1 MTGHD
6 VTSATSRY
14 QVRALERALAILDA
28 FSLAEPALSLTDLA
42 ARVNLAKSTATRL
55 LAVLEERGYLE
66 RSPDTERYQIG
77 VRAFELGSI
86 YIQTTSIE
94 AEAQPV
100 LRQLAR
106 ECQQTANLGI
116 LNGLAVVHIAV
127 VPPDRPIR
135 FYTTVGQ
142 RESAHCT
149 GLGKALLAALDTERL
164 AELVAEYGLPRR
176 TARTI
181 TTLEELRA
189 AVARVR
195 EQGFALDNEES
206 FDGLKCVAASIR
218 DDKNRTVA
226 AVSISGPAGEFNS
239 ETLPQYSEAVLRAAA
254 AISARLGHRVHA
266 LAPRNAFAR
275 SAADGTDDVA
285 PRA

>member
-1 MTGHD
+1 MTARD
-6 VTSATSRY
+6 VTAAPPGY

-28 FSLAEPALSLTDLA
+28 FSLAEPSLSLTDLA
-42 ARVNLAKSTATRL
+42 ARVQLAKSTTTRL
-55 LAVLEERGYLE
+55 LAVLEARGYLE

-94 AEAQPV
+94 TEAQPV

-116 LNGLAVVHIAV
+116 LNGLAVVHIAI

-142 RESAHCT
+142 RDSAHCT
-149 GLGKALLAALDTERL
+149 GLGKALLAALDPERL
-164 AELVAEYGLPRR
+164 AELVAEHGLPRR

-181 TTLEELRA
+181 TTMEELRG
-189 AVARVR
+189 AVARVC
-195 EQGFALDNEES
+195 EQGFALDDEES
-206 FDGLKCVAASIR
+206 FEGLKCVAAPIW
-218 DDKNRTVA
+218 DDKNRAVA
-226 AVSISGPAGEFNS
+226 AVSVSGPAAEFNN
-239 ETLPQYSEAVLRAAA
+239 EALPRYSEAVLRAAET
-254 AISARLGHRVHA
+254 ISARLGHRVHA
-266 LAPRNAFAR
+266 PVPRHTFAG
-275 SAADGTDDVA
+275 SAAGGAHDLV
-285 PRA
+285 P